1 MSEISISETPTA
13 ISAIARRDTIADA
26 FRRSV
31 HRNGARTALIF
42 GERIWSFTALDAAV
56 DRLACR
62 LIASGL
68 GRGDRVGA
76 YGRNSDAY
84 LILWLA
90 CARAGLVHVPINYAL
105 VGRELRY
112 IVEQSGARGLIVD
125 PSLLPKVHE
134 ALDGVVDFAL
144 FGTFHGGDGFDVL
157 SLAGDESL
165 PVLPVEGPASD
176 EDVAQLL
183 YTSGTTASP
192 KGAMMTHRGLLA
204 EYQSCIHELDLD
216 RDDRALAA
224 LPLYH
229 SAQMHVFTMPQLL
242 LGATTVLI
250 EAPLPELCLRL
261 IEAHRITSFFA
272 PPTVW
277 ISLLRAPD
285 FDARDLSSLKNVY
298 YGASIMPVP
307 VLQEL
312 RARLPGIRPYNCYG
326 QSEIGPL
333 ATVLRPEEHDA
344 RPASAGRPVLNV
356 MTRVVDPDM
365 NDVPPGVQG
374 EIVHR
379 SPQLMVGYWGKPEE
393 TAEAFAGDWFH
404 SGDVGV
410 VDAEGFLT
418 IVDRLKDV
426 IKTGGTIVASRE
438 VEEALFT
445 HPAVSE
451 VAVIGLP
458 DPKWI
463 EAVTAVVVL
472 KSGETTEEAELI
484 AHARDLLAPFKL
496 PKKVLFRTDLP
507 RNTAGKLLKRELR
520 DVYGESGG
528 AGG

>member
-1 MSEISISETPTA
+1 MSETPTA

-26 FRRSV
+26 FRRSAR
-31 HRNGARTALIF
+31 RNADRLALVF
-42 GERIWSFTALDAAV
+42 AGRAWSYAALDTAV
-56 DRLACR
+56 DRVAGR
-62 LIASGL
+62 LIAAGL
-68 GRGDRVGA
+68 ERGDRLA
-76 YGRNSDAY
+76 AFGRNSDAY

-90 CARAGLVHVPINYAL
+90 CTRAGLIHVPINYAL
-105 VGRELRY
+105 VDRELRY

-125 PSLLPKVHE
+125 PNLEAKAHE
-134 ALDGVVDFAL
+134 ALDGRVDLGL
-144 FGTFHGGDGFDVL
+144 FGLLHGGGDFDVL
-157 SLAGDESL
+157 EIALEEAGEIL
-165 PVLPVEGPASD
+165 PVPGPTCD
-176 EDVAQLL
+176 DDVAQIT
-183 YTSGTTASP
+183 YTSGTTGLP
-192 KGAMMTHRGLLA
+192 KGAMLTHRALVT
-204 EYQSCIHELDLD
+204 EYTSCAFELDMT
-216 RDDRALAA
+216 RDDRSLAA

-229 SAQMHVFTMPQLL
+229 AAQMHVFVMPHLL
-242 LGATTVLI
+242 LGVATVLI
-250 EAPLPELCLRL
+250 EAPLPDLCLRL
-261 IEAHRITSFFA
+261 IEDHRITSFFA

-285 FDARDLSSLKNVY
+285 FDARDLSTLRNVY

-312 RARLPGIRPYNCYG
+312 RTRLPGIRPFNCYG

-344 RPASAGRPVLNV
+344 RPASAGRPILSVE
-356 MTRVVDPDM
+356 TRLVDPEM
-365 NDVPPGVQG
+365 RDVPPGVQG

-379 SPQLMVGYWGKPEE
+379 SPQLLVGYWGKPEE
-393 TAEAFAGDWFH
+393 TAEAFEGGWFH

-410 VDAEGFLT
+410 RDEEGFIT

-426 IKTGGTIVASRE
+426 IKTGGTMVASRE

-472 KSGETTEEAELI
+472 RKGEAADEAELI

-496 PKKVLFRTDLP
+496 PKKVVFRTDLP

-520 DVYGESGG
+520 DVYGDNGKPGGKSGG
-528 AGG
+528 